1 MARLQDLLAKKAQ
14 LDREIADTQRK
25 EKSAAIAHV
34 TTLMEQYGIS
44 VNDLG
49 RRKPGRPA
57 KAVTATASEA
67 PAKAAGKRRSKM
79 AGKKVPPKFRNK
91 STGDTWSG
99 RGLKPRWLADA
110 IANGKKLSDYAI

>member
-1 MARLQDLLAKKAQ
+1 M
-14 LDREIADTQRK
+14 
-25 EKSAAIAHV
+25 
-34 TTLMEQYGIS
+34 
-44 VNDLG
+44 
-49 RRKPGRPA
+49 
-57 KAVTATASEA
+57 TATASEA

>member
-25 EKSAAIAHV
+25 EKSAAVAHV
-34 TTLMEQYGIS
+34 KTLMEQYGITAA
-44 VNDLG
+44 DLG

-57 KAVTATASEA
+57 KAESTTAAAAA
-67 PAKAAGKRRSKM
+67 PAGGPKRRSKM
-79 AGKKVPPKFRNK
+79 AGKKVPPKYRNK
-91 STGDTWSG
+91 ATGDTWSG

-110 IANGKKLSDYAI
+110 IAAGKKLSDFAI

>member
-25 EKSAAIAHV
+25 EKSAAVAHV
-34 TTLMEQYGIS
+34 KTLMEQYGITAG
-44 VNDLG
+44 DLG

-57 KAVTATASEA
+57 KAETATAAA
-67 PAKAAGKRRSKM
+67 PAAGSKRRSKM
-79 AGKKVPPKFRNK
+79 AGKKVPPKYRNK
-91 STGDTWSG
+91 ATGDTWSG

-110 IANGKKLSDYAI
+110 IAAGKKLSDFAI

>member
-49 RRKPGRPA
+49 RRKPGL
-57 KAVTATASEA
+57 
-67 PAKAAGKRRSKM
+67 
-79 AGKKVPPKFRNK
+79 F
-91 STGDTWSG
+91 
-99 RGLKPRWLADA
+99 LPRL
-110 IANGKKLSDYAI
+110 

>member
-25 EKSAAIAHV
+25 EKSAAIEHV
-34 TTLMEQYGIS
+34 KTLMEQYGIS
-44 VNDLG
+44 ADDLG

-57 KAVTATASEA
+57 KAAGPA
-67 PAKAAGKRRSKM
+67 PSPSPSGGGKRRSKM
-79 AGKKVPPKFRNK
+79 AGKKVPPKYRNK

-99 RGLKPRWLADA
+99 RGLKPRWLAEA
-110 IANGKKLSDYAI
+110 ISAGKKLSDFAI